1 MNQLVLVAWQVG
13 ETKTVE
19 LYPSMDD
26 LTLVNAQVSLSFTHT
41 LVNAQ
46 GERYVVSGDY
56 TFAFG
61 VRHAAGA
68 TLQSLSPSPV
78 ISS

>member
-1 MNQLVLVAWQVG
+1 MVAFMKELVLVACQVG

-26 LTLVNAQVSLSFTHT
+26 LTLVNAD
-41 LVNAQ
+41 

-61 VRHAAGA
+61 VRHAAGPEMA
-68 TLQSLSPSPV
+68 YAEHVVTMV
-78 ISS
+78 